1 MAAQRLR
8 RAEDLTVHHHDQDA
22 SERLPGKRRCQ
33 VYPLH
38 PRPATLPLLPQ
49 AVCIGHA
56 IAVPGRRWIMSR
68 ASPFSTN
75 AAADHRVLSCTGLM
89 LHLRPDL
96 RPVFQ
101 AVARSPC
108 ADRCVGAALFEPLM
122 KRGWL
127 PVNAQLHCFHL
138 GRCVLESIKDSPQP
152 WLLPKVSCRMHGLQP
167 FRWQKRCSFHLT

>member
-1 MAAQRLR
+1 MP
-8 RAEDLTVHHHDQDA
+8 
-22 SERLPGKRRCQ
+22 SLPSTPTSRDI
-33 VYPLH
+33 
-38 PRPATLPLLPQ
+38 ATSPSGS
-49 AVCIGHA
+49 CIGQA

-68 ASPFSTN
+68 ASPFSTK
-75 AAADHRVLSCTGLM
+75 AAADHRMLSCTSLM

-127 PVNAQLHCFHL
+127 PVNAQLHCFNL
-138 GRCVLESIKDSPQP
+138 GRRVLESIKDSPKP

-167 FRWQKRCSFHLT
+167 FRRQKRCSFHLTWIVRGFACSTFGSLKESTPSVISASILF